1 MDQGRKRSERTEGCS
16 VRGSWNPRAGAAIVT
31 EPDQR
36 VFLVIKF
43 GDHSY
48 MGTLLFK
55 DAAFCRHIADLLQ
68 AHFGKTMKEIGDLE
82 LSYTL

>member
-1 MDQGRKRSERTEGCS
+1 
-16 VRGSWNPRAGAAIVT
+16 
-31 EPDQR
+31 
-36 VFLVIKF
+36 
-43 GDHSY
+43 

-68 AHFGKTMKEIGDLE
+68 AQFGKTMKEIGDLE